1 MEMRLEKERFEDLD
15 MNILKRKGEEKEYRE
30 EDRIEEREILEEM
43 EEKEIEKIIVNIESD
58 LNG

>member
-1 MEMRLEKERFEDLD
+1 MRFDKERFEDLD
-15 MNILKRKGEEKEYRE
+15 MNILRRKGEEKEYRE